1 MSLFSEVMMLT
12 GKKKKK
18 DYQCKEPHMKCM
30 LIIKPSLS
38 RLLFL
43 PQEHIPCSVQVKPF
57 SLNKTSVLKLLAMYA
72 YCVAEKNTSK

>member
-12 GKKKKK
+12 GKKKK